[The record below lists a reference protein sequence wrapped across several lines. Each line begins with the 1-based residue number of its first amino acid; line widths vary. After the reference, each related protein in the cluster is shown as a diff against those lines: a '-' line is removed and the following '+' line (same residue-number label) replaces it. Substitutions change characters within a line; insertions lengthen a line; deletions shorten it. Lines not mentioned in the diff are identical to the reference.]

1 MTAAAQTEPPG
12 SPHELAA
19 LGQSVWID
27 FLSRDLLHSGGLH
40 RLISAGVSGVT
51 TNPTIIEQA
60 VIGSDAYDD
69 QIRALAA
76 AGVDA
81 EGALFELSAT
91 DVTAACDALADVWLQ
106 TAGRDG
112 VVSWEVCGRVAGGH
126 HLAAELTARGVRR
139 R

>member
-1 MTAAAQTEPPG
+1 VDRLPLARSAAHRRPA
-12 SPHELAA
+12 SPDLRRR
-19 LGQSVWID
+19 LR
-27 FLSRDLLHSGGLH
+27 RDH
-40 RLISAGVSGVT
+40 
-51 TNPTIIEQA
+51 NPTIIEQA